1 LSFVS
6 SSPDSAQVR
15 RFDGGGQTSFVP
27 ATSWNQVA
35 ELEGSDTAANDDFG
49 CSVAISG
56 STAVVGA
63 DGQNGRQCRPSDR
76 G

>member
-1 LSFVS
+1 M
-6 SSPDSAQVR
+6 
-15 RFDGGGQTSFVP
+15 
-27 ATSWNQVA
+27 
-35 ELEGSDTAANDDFG
+35 EGSDTAANDDFG

-63 DGQNGRQCRPSDR
+63 DGQNGRQCRPCDR